1 MAPFNAEKLNAA
13 TSETRTR
20 GKTAAG
26 SVVFIP
32 DIIRSATRVL
42 TRCECGFGSASEA
55 TPVSRAVVE
64 SRTLG
69 KSAAGSQ
76 QVTNDYILQRAFN
89 DVDAHTFKGL
99 KNKTDKLMLRSGF
112 VQVWASRTV
121 YKDERFTDIL
131 QNPKG

>member
-76 QVTNDYILQRAFN
+76 QVTNDYILQWAFN
-89 DVDAHTFKGL
+89 DVDANTFNGL
-99 KNKTDKLMLRSGF
+99 KNKTVEVILRSVFG
-112 VQVWASRTV
+112 QVWSSRTV
-121 YKDERFTDIL
+121 YMDEIFPEIGRA
-131 QNPKG
+131 